1 MVYGVRVDSL
11 GAFTLK
17 TKQDAFN
24 NMTSEV
30 FSEHLNQE
38 EGFVAKL
45 GPGDLILIPTG
56 YLYSSVNTA
65 SENMIV
71 RWLYCDEACE
81 GEYQRC
87 LSSAMLL
94 IAANPELNQGD
105 FQKIVA
111 IFQERGAQAKT
122 R

>member
-1 MVYGVRVDSL
+1 MKLRV
-11 GAFTLK
+11 
-17 TKQDAFN
+17 
-24 NMTSEV
+24 
-30 FSEHLNQE
+30 
-38 EGFVAKL
+38 
-45 GPGDLILIPTG
+45 GDVILIPTG
-56 YLYSSVNTA
+56 YLYSPVNTA

-111 IFQERGAQAKT
+111 MLQERVAQANAI